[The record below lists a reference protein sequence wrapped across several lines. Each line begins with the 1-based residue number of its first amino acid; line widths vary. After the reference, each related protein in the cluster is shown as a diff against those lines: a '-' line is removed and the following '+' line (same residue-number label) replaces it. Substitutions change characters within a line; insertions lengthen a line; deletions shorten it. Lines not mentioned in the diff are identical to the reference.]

1 MMAYKI
7 QQSLKHAELVMYDK
21 NTDIGGTWF
30 ENKYPGAGCDIPCHA
45 YSFNFAL
52 NPDWPQYCAYQKDIW
67 KYRECAGF
75 QKERY

>member
-30 ENKYPGAGCDIPCHA
+30 ENKYPGAGCDI
-45 YSFNFAL
+45 
-52 NPDWPQYCAYQKDIW
+52 QYCAYQKDIW